1 MLEKINN
8 LKSWQIAVIFV
19 LIGFAAFFT
28 GLTNPFQ
35 NDDFLQIV
43 NNTAVHSITNLPE
56 FFGSST
62 FFNGEKL
69 TGVYYRPLMT
79 TTFSLIYSI
88 FGTNT
93 FAYHFVQLSLYIASA
108 YILFLVFRHFFKK
121 QTLAL
126 FLSLLFLI
134 HHLNFQIVYSIPT
147 MQDALF
153 FFFGILAIW
162 TLISHESNKS
172 LWVVVAY
179 LMLAMFSKESGVLF
193 VIVTFLYLFWFD
205 RDRIRTLF
213 YRLVGPIILYLIL
226 RFNAVGMAGSSH
238 AAPINNLDLV
248 ERLFTAPSV
257 LFFYISKLVFP
268 QQLSLGYYWV
278 NPNFSV
284 ENVLFPLL
292 IDIAVVGLF
301 IFLGFRIRAKL
312 PKKKL
317 RIYLFFAAWTIIGL
331 GLYMQVLPG
340 LDFTA
345 CETWFY
351 FTMVGLLGMIG
362 ISAQTVKI
370 RFQPEWLIIPAM
382 LLIVVLG
389 VRSNLR
395 GLDYSSQYK
404 LAVHDLEVSS
414 DNFAAMTNISQY
426 YIDQGNFNE
435 AALYAKRSIDIY
447 PGFSNY
453 TNLGV
458 ALQQTGDFKGA
469 IDAYDKALKYG
480 NVGIIYGNLALIHIV
495 YSKPSDT
502 EQFFKM
508 ALQEYPHDYKL
519 WVYYAVFQ
527 GAVGSNDN
535 AKTAIMNA
543 AKYGNVPTAIY
554 EGIMNHKSFSVPI
567 LGKTVLVR

>member
-1 MLEKINN
+1 
-8 LKSWQIAVIFV
+8 
-19 LIGFAAFFT
+19 
-28 GLTNPFQ
+28 
-35 NDDFLQIV
+35 
-43 NNTAVHSITNLPE
+43 
-56 FFGSST
+56 
-62 FFNGEKL
+62 
-69 TGVYYRPLMT
+69 MT

-134 HHLNFQIVYSIPT
+134 HPLNSQIVYSIPT

>member
-88 FGTNT
+88 FGKNT

-134 HHLNFQIVYSIPT
+134 HPLNSQIVYSIPT